1 MVRPHSCRVIY
12 YFDTPALGRRHQL
25 FDRVKFFK
33 KCTQDKRK
41 FLNEVN
47 NFYWDDPY
55 LFKYCPD
62 QIFQRCIPDNE
73 VSSVLNFVI
82 LRHVGVISHQ
92 ERQLQKSY
100 KMDFTGPPCSR
111 THMYSAKPVKIIK
124 IWALFQNIGSL

>member
-1 MVRPHSCRVIY
+1 MVRPQSCRVIY

-47 NFYWDDPY
+47 FYWDDPY

-73 VSSVLNFVI
+73 VSSVINFVI

-100 KMDFTGPPCSR
+100 KVDFTGPPCSR
-111 THMYSAKPVKIIK
+111 TRMHSARFVKIVK
-124 IWALFQNIGSL
+124 SWDLFQNVT